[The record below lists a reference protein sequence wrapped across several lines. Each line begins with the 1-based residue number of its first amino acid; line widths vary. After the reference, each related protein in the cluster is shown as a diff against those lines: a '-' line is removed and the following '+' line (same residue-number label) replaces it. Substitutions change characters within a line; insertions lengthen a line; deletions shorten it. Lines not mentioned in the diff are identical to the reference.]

1 MNATK
6 EVELLENAQVKLKVR
21 VPTDDV
27 KKEYDDLVKEYC
39 EKAYLKGFR
48 RGKVPRDVVIRK
60 LGSALIDQTRAELLE
75 KSLSDI
81 FDSVE
86 QKPLPYATPEIKSEE
101 ALELGKDFSF
111 EVIYDTWPAI
121 DLGPYQGLEVDQ
133 PSYEIADEDIGREL
147 QGIQKQNALYV
158 DKEGGEVQKGDI
170 VNLDYVELER
180 TGLEETE
187 RKGTKREAFVFE
199 IGTGYN
205 VYKIDDDLL
214 GMKKDETRILTKT
227 YPEDYETKA
236 LAGKTVRLRVK
247 LNSVKEQKLPEI
259 NDELAQDIS
268 DKFQTLDDLKK
279 DIATKLEDAV
289 KQRLRSQAVTRVLD
303 SVVETSKIPLPQSLV
318 NYQLES
324 MWGEYV
330 NQIGLEEQ
338 KLVELLEQQGKKM
351 EDLREEWRPTAEK
364 RARLQLVISEI
375 AKRES
380 IAIEDA
386 DLDQEIS
393 RMAEQRKVSTEEL
406 KESLSRNKLVDY
418 VRSNLRMD
426 KLYDF
431 LLSKTTMRSG
441 EKRKVLDILQGN

>member
-1 MNATK
+1 M
-6 EVELLENAQVKLKVR
+6 
-21 VPTDDV
+21 D
-27 KKEYDDLVKEYC
+27 
-39 EKAYLKGFR
+39 
-48 RGKVPRDVVIRK
+48 
-60 LGSALIDQTRAELLE
+60 
-75 KSLSDI
+75 
-81 FDSVE
+81 
-86 QKPLPYATPEIKSEE
+86 
-101 ALELGKDFSF
+101 
-111 EVIYDTWPAI
+111 
-121 DLGPYQGLEVDQ
+121 
-133 PSYEIADEDIGREL
+133 
-147 QGIQKQNALYV
+147 
-158 DKEGGEVQKGDI
+158 
-170 VNLDYVELER
+170 
-180 TGLEETE
+180 
-187 RKGTKREAFVFE
+187 
-199 IGTGYN
+199 N
-205 VYKIDDDLL
+205 VYKIDDDIL
-214 GMKKDETRILTKT
+214 GMKKDEVRILTKT
-227 YPEDYETKA
+227 YPEDLETKV

-279 DIATKLEDAV
+279 DIASKLADAV

-330 NQIGLEEQ
+330 NQIGVEEK
-338 KLVELLEQQGKKM
+338 KLVDLLEQQGKKM

-380 IAIEDA
+380 IAIEDS
-386 DLDQEIS
+386 DLDEEIT

-431 LLSKTTMRSG
+431 LLSKTTMKSG

>member
-60 LGSALIDQTRAELLE
+60 LGSSLIDQTRAELLE

-81 FDSVE
+81 FESVE
-86 QKPLPYATPEIKSEE
+86 HKPLPYATPEIKSEE

-158 DKEGGEVQKGDI
+158 DKEGGEVLKGDI

-187 RKGTKREAFVFE
+187 RPGTKREAFVFE
-199 IGTGYN
+199 VGTGYN
-205 VYKIDDDLL
+205 VYKIDDDIL

-227 YPEDYETKA
+227 YAEDFETQV

-330 NQIGLEEQ
+330 NQIGVEET

-431 LLSKTTMRSG
+431 LLSKTTMKAG